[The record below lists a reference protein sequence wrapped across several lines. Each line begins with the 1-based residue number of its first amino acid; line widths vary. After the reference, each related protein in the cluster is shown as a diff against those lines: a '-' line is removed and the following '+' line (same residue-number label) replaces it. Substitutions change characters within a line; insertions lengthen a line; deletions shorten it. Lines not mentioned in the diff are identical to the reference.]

1 MGPGVKAVL
10 TIIGG
15 VLALI
20 VAGALLARYFAYSID
35 GATVTSWWRNPLHN
49 AEVGGLKGSAHL
61 IAWAVDLIPVS
72 PEVLASAQEKF
83 PVVVNEGTHIHA
95 AFFRA

>member
-1 MGPGVKAVL
+1 MKTVAGIV
-10 TIIGG
+10 GG
-15 VLALI
+15 VFLLI
-20 VAGALLARYFAYSID
+20 LAGALIARYLAYTID
-35 GATVTSWWRNPLHN
+35 GATVTSWWRNPFHN
-49 AEVGGLKGSAHL
+49 AEVGGLAGSAHL
-61 IAWAVDLIPVS
+61 IAWAVDLVPVS